1 MNSGER
7 QQQKRVLELVA
18 CSAVVIC
25 LIVLLF
31 FRTSVFSGALQRA
44 LGILK
49 PFIYGAVIAYL
60 LHPVCIIVEKLIAGI
75 GKRLCKTEH
84 PGLRRMLSILV
95 TLVLFFAVLLLL
107 LMMVLP
113 ELINSISGLI
123 AQLPDALDRFQKW
136 IAGLDNG
143 EMSHEA
149 VVYIQQMVETVT
161 QRLENFL
168 QTDLLPNLMNLVGS
182 VTSSFVSILSL
193 LKNFGLG
200 CIVAAYFLGGWEKFV
215 AQAKLCIYG
224 IFRKDIADWIRKE
237 ILFTDR
243 MFSGFIHGKLT
254 DSLIVGILCFVFC
267 ALANMPYAVLV
278 SVIVGVTN
286 VIPFFGPYLGAIPS
300 VLLILT
306 ISPVKSLVFLIFVI
320 LLQQFDGN
328 VLGPKILGD
337 QLGLSG
343 FWILFSILVFGDLWG
358 LVGMLVGVPLFA
370 VLYDLI
376 RSFMRSRLKKQG
388 EEPMVEAYER
398 TYHAPQP
405 VKQKKKN
412 AAKKTA
418 AKKK

>member
-60 LHPVCIIVEKLIAGI
+60 LHPVCKIVEKLIAGI

-237 ILFTDR
+237 VHFTDR